1 MNESPGLAVSRFAA
15 DWESTLRGD
24 REEPPRLEVYVPE
37 GRELRLDVLATLVR
51 IDMRQRWRRAGL
63 EKRIADYR
71 REFPEVSDSPEF
83 ADLVCEEYLVRSR
96 YRPLD
101 IETFSAEYP
110 EVAGEI
116 RRRFADADGAAAAPA
131 PTLPEGIEIGRRL
144 DDFDLLTDL
153 GGAENSRMFLARQ
166 LSMQR
171 LVAVRVE
178 PGGDSDAPT
187 VAQLD
192 HHYIVRVFDQRLI
205 ADGSTGKPLRLLYM
219 QYLPGGTA
227 EGVLT
232 LLRARR
238 AAAVSGPAVS
248 VAVNAPGVAESSGAE
263 SYSGSPEQF
272 DRVEAALAAGAADGT
287 GTVGDAGAGADEAH
301 AAGAHIQVAGD
312 IGTVAKGTAFGGALL
327 LRAVDAAME
336 ERGEIRPAD
345 SRVRRDISALSW
357 PETVAWVGR
366 RLAEALDHAERHG
379 VQHHDIRPGNV
390 LFTAEGVPKLADF
403 ALGALYWNTGLPGA
417 AGVTADDPAGLR
429 WRSPEALAARLDPT
443 ATLPDTRSDIYSL
456 AVLLWEML
464 TGTAPFDDPAPDGAP
479 GHEVVTDML
488 ARRRAGVP
496 ESALAALPAD
506 TPAALRRVLLEC
518 LHPEPE
524 SRWQNGADLAGQLD
538 LCLDARAR
546 DLVDPP
552 PKSLRVRARRW
563 PVPIAAVCV
572 GLPNALASMYNIRLN
587 QSLIVDRMPIADQH
601 RFETVALVN
610 NAIAFPLAA
619 LLLFWLA
626 RRPLTVS
633 YRLAHGRRYSAAE
646 LARARS
652 DTLLIGE
659 RAVWVP
665 FAAWMIAGV
674 VWPLALSAAG
684 AHLPRHTFAHFL
696 AAQLVCAA
704 IALAYPYFLITVYSV
719 RSLYP
724 QLLARGAVG
733 AADRRQLAALARRS
747 SVYLAAAASV
757 PLLGVATATFVSP
770 VDLELVIVPVRWL
783 SVGGILAFVV
793 SYRLF
798 RVLEEDLEALVRAIP
813 RGAR

>member
-24 REEPPRLEVYVPE
+24 REEPPRLARYVPD
-37 GRELRLDVLATLVR
+37 GWELRLDVLTALVR

-63 EKRIADYR
+63 EKRITDYR
-71 REFPEVSDSPEF
+71 TEFPEVTGSPDF

-96 YRPLD
+96 YRSLD
-101 IETFSAEYP
+101 VDTFTAEYP

-116 RRRFADADGAAAAPA
+116 RRRFADGGSAAPTPP
-131 PTLPEGIEIGRRL
+131 PTLPEGIEIGRSL

-153 GGAENSRMFLARQ
+153 GGADHSRMFLARQ
-166 LSMQR
+166 RSMQR

-178 PGGDSDAPT
+178 PGGDSDTPT

-192 HHYIVRVFDQRLI
+192 HHYIVRVFDQRLV

-232 LLRARR
+232 LLRAQR
-238 AAAVSGPAVS
+238 AAAHSGPTRP
-248 VAVNAPGVAESSGAE
+248 VAVTTPGAVEGTGSDSE
-263 SYSGSPEQF
+263 SPEGF
-272 DRVEAALAAGAADGT
+272 DRVGAAQATGADGGL
-287 GTVGDAGAGADEAH
+287 GTVGDAGEAAGEAH
-301 AAGAHIQVAGD
+301 SAGTPVRAHGGVGAAAR
-312 IGTVAKGTAFGGALL
+312 GTVFGGALL
-327 LRAVDAAME
+327 LRAVDSAME
-336 ERGEIRPAD
+336 ARGEIRPAD
-345 SRVRRDISALSW
+345 SRVRRDIAALSW

-379 VQHHDIRPGNV
+379 VLHHDIRPGNV

-443 ATLPDTRSDIYSL
+443 AALPDTRSDIYSL

-464 TGTAPFDDPAPDGAP
+464 TGTAPFDDPSSDGAS
-479 GHEVVTDML
+479 GHEVVTGML
-488 ARRRAGVP
+488 DRRRAGVP

-518 LHPEPE
+518 LHPDPAG
-524 SRWQNGADLAGQLD
+524 RWQNGAELAGQLD
-538 LCLDARAR
+538 LCMDARAR

-587 QSLIVDRMPIADQH
+587 QSLIVDRMPITDQH
-601 RFETVALVN
+601 RFEAVALVN

-633 YRLAHGRRYSAAE
+633 YRLARGRQYSAAE

-659 RAVWVP
+659 RSVWVP

-684 AHLPRHTFAHFL
+684 AQLPRHTFAHFL

-747 SVYLAAAASV
+747 NVYLAAAASV

-770 VDLELVIVPVRWL
+770 LDLELVIVPVRWL

-798 RVLEEDLEALVRAIP
+798 RLLEEDLQALVRAIP
-813 RGAR
+813 RGAP